1 MEKINIFCFGFGLV
15 AKNFIKNISTK
26 NIKINL
32 TVTSRDSSSKKV
44 FDGINYDS
52 FQFSQNSFD
61 KNLIK
66 NLEASNYILVSI
78 APIDGDD
85 IVIKNFKNIL
95 KEKKI
100 KWLTYLSATSVYGDH
115 KGEWVD
121 EKSKTSPTS
130 STGSQRLKAEKL
142 WIELAKNQNLPMQI
156 FRLSGIYSHES
167 NVLKRLQ
174 SGDAK
179 IIKKENQFFSRI
191 HVEDIAEVLF
201 KSLKQF
207 KAKEIYNISD
217 DRPASS
223 EELILYGSKLLNI
236 EPPAII
242 ELKLI
247 ESEMVKNFYK
257 DSKKV
262 NNKKMKDIF
271 NFKLKF
277 PTYVEGLNDIHN
289 NII

>member
-1 MEKINIFCFGFGLV
+1 MEKINIFCFGFGQV
-15 AKNFIKNISTK
+15 AKHFIKRINTK
-26 NIKINL
+26 NVDINL
-32 TVTSRDSSSKKV
+32 TVTSRENSGKKF
-44 FDGINYDS
+44 FDGIKYDS
-52 FQFSQNSFD
+52 FQFSKDSFD

-66 NLEASNYILVSI
+66 DLQSSNYILVSI
-78 APIDGDD
+78 APVNGED
-85 IVIKNFKNIL
+85 IVIKNFQNIL
-95 KEKKI
+95 KLKKFR
-100 KWLTYLSATSVYGDH
+100 WLTYLSATSVYGDH
-115 KGEWVD
+115 KGKWVD
-121 EKSKTSPTS
+121 EKSKTNPTS

-142 WIELAKNQNLPMQI
+142 WMELAKSQNLPIQI

-167 NVLKRLQ
+167 NVLKRLK

-201 KSLKQF
+201 KSLEQF
-207 KAKEIYNISD
+207 KTKEIYNISD

-236 EPPAII
+236 EPPTII
-242 ELKLI
+242 ELKSI

-257 DSKKV
+257 ESKKV
-262 NNKKMKDIF
+262 SNKKMKNIF